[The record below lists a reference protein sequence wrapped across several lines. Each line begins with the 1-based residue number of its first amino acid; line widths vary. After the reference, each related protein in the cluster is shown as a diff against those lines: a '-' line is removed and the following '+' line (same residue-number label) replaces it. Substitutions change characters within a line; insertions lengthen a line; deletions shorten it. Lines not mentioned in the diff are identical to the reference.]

1 MTTIQ
6 MNSKFHS
13 VINNH
18 SNVYKHHKK
27 FLLQDFIF
35 SRFISAFFLLY
46 LTESPQC
53 HGQKTPSH
61 QKEHS
66 KLNPALTNSFIMNKP
81 FPRG

>member
-6 MNSKFHS
+6 MNRKFHS

-18 SNVYKHHKK
+18 SKVYKHQKK
-27 FLLQDFIF
+27 ILLQDYIF
-35 SRFISAFFLLY
+35 SHFISALFSLY

-61 QKEHS
+61 QKVHS
-66 KLNPALTNSFIMNKP
+66 KLNPALTNSIIMNKP
-81 FPRG
+81 FLRG